1 MKTYGA
7 KIRSG
12 KTSAT
17 PTRSMEI
24 RYCSIGVN
32 LPLISNSKRIAEK
45 EKKSGQR
52 PLSLLSYQ
60 DSNLDKQNQNLLCYH
75 YTIRQ
80 SIFVKGNIRICSR
93 PCKDTKNPL
102 ICYKKPVVLLASL
115 QNNVPSVN
123 QVIGSDDTRMVIS
136 FFLIH

>member
-45 EKKSGQR
+45 EKRAVRDHSRCYRTRIRTWTNRTKTCCATIT
-52 PLSLLSYQ
+52 PYDNPYLS
-60 DSNLDKQNQNLLCYH
+60 
-75 YTIRQ
+75 
-80 SIFVKGNIRICSR
+80 KGTSEYV
-93 PCKDTKNPL
+93 PD
-102 ICYKKPVVLLASL
+102 LAKIL
-115 QNNVPSVN
+115 K
-123 QVIGSDDTRMVIS
+123 
-136 FFLIH
+136 IH